1 MDYIINVIKQIDLLV
16 LIPVLV
22 LLLNSK
28 TRNKTIKMLGV
39 LVVIGI
45 YHCIFTMCRD
55 LEVVKMI
62 INIKPMQIVEL
73 CTTKVRFT
81 SSKALPD
88 FKNVNLATL
97 LRAIVS
103 RIYSGV
109 ISPIKQ
115 YVLWIREVLIDFIKV
130 LSHNSD
136 TDKLNL
142 AF

>member
-1 MDYIINVIKQIDLLV
+1 MDYIINVIKQLDLLV
-16 LIPVLV
+16 LILVLV

-39 LVVIGI
+39 LVVVGI
-45 YHCIFTMCRD
+45 YHYVFIMCRD

-81 SSKALPD
+81 SSMALPD

-103 RIYSGV
+103 RIYSGIV
-109 ISPIKQ
+109 SPIKQ
-115 YVLWIREVLIDFIKV
+115 YVLWTREVLIEFIKIFNH
-130 LSHNSD
+130 STD

>member
-1 MDYIINVIKQIDLLV
+1 MDYIINVIKQLDLLV

-39 LVVIGI
+39 LVVVGI
-45 YHCIFTMCRD
+45 YHYVCIMCRD

-88 FKNVNLATL
+88 FKNVNLAAL

-103 RIYSGV
+103 RIYSGIV
-109 ISPIKQ
+109 SPIKQ
-115 YVLWIREVLIDFIKV
+115 YVLWIREVLIEFIKIFNH
-130 LSHNSD
+130 STD

>member
-1 MDYIINVIKQIDLLV
+1 MDYIINVIKQLDLLV

-39 LVVIGI
+39 LVVVGI
-45 YHCIFTMCRD
+45 YHYVFIMCRD

-73 CTTKVRFT
+73 CTTKVRFN

-88 FKNVNLATL
+88 FKNVNLAAL

-103 RIYSGV
+103 RIYSGIV
-109 ISPIKQ
+109 SPIKQ
-115 YVLWIREVLIDFIKV
+115 YVLWIREVLIEFIKIFNH
-130 LSHNSD
+130 STD